1 MIKGKLLNANDNP
14 IISNI
19 IGKTV
24 NPLDNETIKIVN
36 SKGDIIVEYSG
47 ERVKF
52 SLGDLIQEA
61 VVLINHKKDL
71 VKELKKKKFNIKK

>member
-1 MIKGKLLNANDNP
+1 MIKGKLLNENDNP

-24 NPLDNETIKIVN
+24 NPLDNKTIKIVN

-71 VKELKKKKFNIKK
+71 VKELAKE

>member
-1 MIKGKLLNANDNP
+1 MIKGKLLNVNDNP

-71 VKELKKKKFNIKK
+71 VKELAKE

>member
-1 MIKGKLLNANDNP
+1 MIKGKRLNANDNP

-71 VKELKKKKFNIKK
+71 VKELAKE

>member
-1 MIKGKLLNANDNP
+1 MIKGKLLNATDNP

-71 VKELKKKKFNIKK
+71 VKELAKA

>member
-1 MIKGKLLNANDNP
+1 MIKGKLLNATDNP

-71 VKELKKKKFNIKK
+71 VKELSKE

>member
-1 MIKGKLLNANDNP
+1 MLKGKLLNLNDNP
-14 IISNI
+14 IVSDI
-19 IGKTV
+19 IGTTI
-24 NPLDNETIKIVN
+24 NPLDNETIKIVD
-36 SKGDIIVEYSG
+36 SQGDIVIEYSG

-71 VKELKKKKFNIKK
+71 AKELAKK

>member
-1 MIKGKLLNANDNP
+1 MIKGKLLNANDNQ

-71 VKELKKKKFNIKK
+71 VKELAKE

>member
-36 SKGDIIVEYSG
+36 SKGGDIHGYNDS
-47 ERVKF
+47 
-52 SLGDLIQEA
+52 
-61 VVLINHKKDL
+61 
-71 VKELKKKKFNIKK
+71 

>member
-1 MIKGKLLNANDNP
+1 MIKGKLLNSNDNP

-71 VKELKKKKFNIKK
+71 VKELAKE

>member
-1 MIKGKLLNANDNP
+1 MRQLNMIKGKLLNANDNP

-36 SKGDIIVEYSG
+36 SKGDIIIEYSG

-71 VKELKKKKFNIKK
+71 VKELAKE

>member
-1 MIKGKLLNANDNP
+1 MIKGKLLNGTDNP

-71 VKELKKKKFNIKK
+71 VKELAKE

>member
-1 MIKGKLLNANDNP
+1 MIKGKLLNTNDNP

-71 VKELKKKKFNIKK
+71 VKELAKE

>member
-1 MIKGKLLNANDNP
+1 MVKGKLLNVTDNP
-14 IISNI
+14 IVSEI
-19 IGKTV
+19 IGTTT
-24 NPLDNETIKIVN
+24 NPLDNETIKIVD
-36 SKGDIIVEYSG
+36 SQGDIVVEYSG

-71 VKELKKKKFNIKK
+71 AKELAKK

>member
-1 MIKGKLLNANDNP
+1 MIKGKLLNATDNP

-71 VKELKKKKFNIKK
+71 VKELAKE

>member
-1 MIKGKLLNANDNP
+1 MVKGKLLNVTDNP
-14 IISNI
+14 IVSEI
-19 IGKTV
+19 IGTTT
-24 NPLDNETIKIVN
+24 NPLDNETIKIVD
-36 SKGDIIVEYSG
+36 SQGDIVVEYSG

-71 VKELKKKKFNIKK
+71 AKELANK

>member
-71 VKELKKKKFNIKK
+71 VKELGKE

>member
-71 VKELKKKKFNIKK
+71 VKELAKEQFIVSS

>member
-1 MIKGKLLNANDNP
+1 MIKGKLLNATDNP

-36 SKGDIIVEYSG
+36 SKGDIIIEYSG

-71 VKELKKKKFNIKK
+71 VKELAKE

>member
-71 VKELKKKKFNIKK
+71 VKELSKE

>member
-1 MIKGKLLNANDNP
+1 MIKGKLLNATDNP

-71 VKELKKKKFNIKK
+71 VKELTKE

>member
-1 MIKGKLLNANDNP
+1 MIKGKLLNENDNP

-71 VKELKKKKFNIKK
+71 VKELAKE

>member
-71 VKELKKKKFNIKK
+71 VKELANE

>member
-1 MIKGKLLNANDNP
+1 MIKGKLLNTTDNP

-71 VKELKKKKFNIKK
+71 VKELAKE

>member
-71 VKELKKKKFNIKK
+71 VKELTKE

>member
-14 IISNI
+14 IITNI

-71 VKELKKKKFNIKK
+71 VKELTKE

>member
-1 MIKGKLLNANDNP
+1 MRQLNMIKGKLLNANDNP

-36 SKGDIIVEYSG
+36 SKGDIIIEYSG

-71 VKELKKKKFNIKK
+71 VKELANE

>member
-1 MIKGKLLNANDNP
+1 MIKGKLLNATDNP

-71 VKELKKKKFNIKK
+71 VKELAME